1 MSCFNNLNSDSP
13 LSSPSRRPT
22 NQNTEPMSRTLS
34 LTERGRPTEKRSAT
48 LGTKRLGKV
57 KIDFRPR
64 KKKLFGPEKEKYI
77 YSVPCRVEIGQQK
90 LIQVETDL
98 M

>member
-57 KIDFRPR
+57 KNEFIPAQ
-64 KKKLFGPEKEKYI
+64 KYSFGTVTSKDTFTRHRAE
-77 YSVPCRVEIGQQK
+77 
-90 LIQVETDL
+90 
-98 M
+98 

>member
-1 MSCFNNLNSDSP
+1 MPCFNNLNSDSP

-57 KIDFRPR
+57 KNDFRPR
-64 KKKLFGPEKEKYI
+64 KEKS
-77 YSVPCRVEIGQQK
+77 YSTRFRVKI
-90 LIQVETDL
+90 TPR
-98 M
+98 

>member
-1 MSCFNNLNSDSP
+1 MYFHLWQVLIDSIANKNKDPDMSCFNNSNSDSP

-57 KIDFRPR
+57 KIDFRLR
-64 KKKLFGPEKEKYI
+64 KI
-77 YSVPCRVEIGQQK
+77 VIRIGR
-90 LIQVETDL
+90 E
-98 M
+98 

>member
-1 MSCFNNLNSDSP
+1 MTFLANKNKDLTCPGFNNLISDSP
-13 LSSPSRRPT
+13 LSSPSRRPST

-57 KIDFRPR
+57 TKKRNLPTQKVDLDVASVDIDR
-64 KKKLFGPEKEKYI
+64 KNE
-77 YSVPCRVEIGQQK
+77 
-90 LIQVETDL
+90 
-98 M
+98 